1 MKLLLMKTSSRWRI
15 FHIIYSRA
23 MKEKRSLLILLD
35 LHSIQDFFHLRIPL
49 TLSKMARKRFFQSQI
64 YEIFENKK
72 KADQQYE
79 VVERITTIE
88 DENGEIMQK
97 TNQVYIGFP
106 RVPRW
111 YNSDSLP
118 KMPWICLDCSTV
130 RPYGNLNNLFSKC
143 PFNFVE
149 ISITFTSIPATR
161 RFPLVKISI
170 SSSNIWSKILQQK
183 K

>member
-1 MKLLLMKTSSRWRI
+1 MGNEIAIDENFLKVAHIPYHLFSR
-15 FHIIYSRA
+15 HEGKA
-23 MKEKRSLLILLD
+23 LIAHLARFTLD
-35 LHSIQDFFHLRIPL
+35 S
-49 TLSKMARKRFFQSQI
+49 
-64 YEIFENKK
+64 
-72 KADQQYE
+72 ADQQYE

-130 RPYGNLNNLFSKC
+130 RP
-143 PFNFVE
+143 
-149 ISITFTSIPATR
+149 
-161 RFPLVKISI
+161 
-170 SSSNIWSKILQQK
+170 
-183 K
+183 